1 MKNILLKIINE
12 INSRV
17 GCFTYRIKLYNVKG
31 FKTKCST
38 LKKKFLLLFI
48 FVSILALF
56 EYFNFKTHFLFFI
69 SLFLFV
75 YISYKILY
83 IKYKRAKKQ
92 LEYNT
97 SVKEYLES
105 YQPYIIFYFSGNI
118 VSDFHILTWYKY
130 IKNTNIKFIIMT
142 RESNYINKLLEHI
155 KDTPIIYARTIKDID
170 FFLPSSVK
178 IALYANNGAKNT
190 HLVRF
195 NNITHIQL
203 LHGDSEKLPSFNP
216 ISKMYDKLFVA
227 GQRAIDRYYENDV
240 FIPKENFVIIGRPQV
255 SDIEVV
261 KEKVNIGKKEI
272 ITVLVAPTWH
282 GHYEDT
288 NYSSV
293 IHIYEVIK
301 ALLNRDEKFKII
313 FRPHPYTNL
322 YSKENIEYFKKMRE
336 LMQRNSNEHIFDSK
350 NNIFDDFNKSD
361 FIVTDIS
368 SVPIDY
374 IYSLKPIVHL
384 DVNNLEQELK
394 TNIVYKEYSKCV
406 YLIKKDYSNMED
418 IINNVLYDDRLFE
431 LRKEVKNYYHGNFDI
446 PLQDVF
452 SRELEKVLNS

>member
-1 MKNILLKIINE
+1 MRKILFKILNE
-12 INSRV
+12 IANRI
-17 GCFTYRIKLYNVKG
+17 GCFTHRIKLYNVKG

-38 LKKKFLLLFI
+38 IKKNFFILFI

-56 EYFNFKTHFLFFI
+56 EYFNFETNFLFFV

-75 YISYKILY
+75 YIAYKILY

-255 SDIEVV
+255 SDIEVA

-293 IHIYEVIK
+293 MKMADIVDC
-301 ALLNRDEKFKII
+301 LLSRKEKIKII
-313 FRPHPYTNL
+313 FRPHPYINMDL
-322 YSKENIEYFKKMRE
+322 EENKEYFSNIEKSLK
-336 LMQRNSNEHIFDSK
+336 QDSNEHIFDSK
-350 NNIFDDFNKSD
+350 NNIFDDFNQSD

-368 SVPIDY
+368 SVPVDY
-374 IYSLKPIVHL
+374 LYSLKPIVHI

-406 YLIKKDYSNMED
+406 YLIKNDFSNANKVIDE
-418 IINNVLYDDRLFE
+418 VLYSDNLFE
-431 LRKEVKNYYHGNFDI
+431 ARKRVKNYYHGEFDI

-452 SRELEKVLNS
+452 TRELERVLNL

>member
-1 MKNILLKIINE
+1 M
-12 INSRV
+12 
-17 GCFTYRIKLYNVKG
+17 
-31 FKTKCST
+31 
-38 LKKKFLLLFI
+38 
-48 FVSILALF
+48 
-56 EYFNFKTHFLFFI
+56 
-69 SLFLFV
+69 
-75 YISYKILY
+75 
-83 IKYKRAKKQ
+83 
-92 LEYNT
+92 
-97 SVKEYLES
+97 
-105 YQPYIIFYFSGNI
+105 
-118 VSDFHILTWYKY
+118 
-130 IKNTNIKFIIMT
+130 
-142 RESNYINKLLEHI
+142 
-155 KDTPIIYARTIKDID
+155 
-170 FFLPSSVK
+170 
-178 IALYANNGAKNT
+178 
-190 HLVRF
+190 RF

-203 LHGDSEKLPSFNP
+203 LHGDSEKTTSFNP
-216 ISKMYDKLFVA
+216 VSKMYDKLFVA
-227 GQRAIDRYYENDV
+227 GQRAIDRYYENNV

-288 NYSSV
+288 NYSSAMY
-293 IHIYEVIK
+293 IYEVIK
-301 ALLNRDEKFKII
+301 ALLNRDEKIKII

-322 YSKENIEYFKKMRE
+322 YSKDNIEYFRKMRE

-406 YLIKKDYSNMED
+406 YLIKKDYSNMEE
-418 IINNVLYDDRLFE
+418 IINNVLYDDRLLE

-452 SRELEKVLNS
+452 TRELKSILNL

>member
-17 GCFTYRIKLYNVKG
+17 GCFTHRIKLYNVKG

-38 LKKKFLLLFI
+38 LKKNLFILFI

-56 EYFNFKTHFLFFI
+56 EYFNFETNFLFFV

-75 YISYKILY
+75 YIALY

-97 SVKEYLES
+97 KVKEYLES

-118 VSDFHILTWYKY
+118 VSDLHILTWYKY

-203 LHGDSEKLPSFNP
+203 LHGDSEKTTSFNP

-227 GQRAIDRYYENDV
+227 GQRAIDRYYENNV
-240 FIPKENFVIIGRPQV
+240 FIPKENFVIVG
-255 SDIEVV
+255 
-261 KEKVNIGKKEI
+261 
-272 ITVLVAPTWH
+272 
-282 GHYEDT
+282 
-288 NYSSV
+288 
-293 IHIYEVIK
+293 
-301 ALLNRDEKFKII
+301 
-313 FRPHPYTNL
+313 
-322 YSKENIEYFKKMRE
+322 
-336 LMQRNSNEHIFDSK
+336 
-350 NNIFDDFNKSD
+350 
-361 FIVTDIS
+361 
-368 SVPIDY
+368 
-374 IYSLKPIVHL
+374 
-384 DVNNLEQELK
+384 
-394 TNIVYKEYSKCV
+394 
-406 YLIKKDYSNMED
+406 
-418 IINNVLYDDRLFE
+418 
-431 LRKEVKNYYHGNFDI
+431 
-446 PLQDVF
+446 
-452 SRELEKVLNS
+452 